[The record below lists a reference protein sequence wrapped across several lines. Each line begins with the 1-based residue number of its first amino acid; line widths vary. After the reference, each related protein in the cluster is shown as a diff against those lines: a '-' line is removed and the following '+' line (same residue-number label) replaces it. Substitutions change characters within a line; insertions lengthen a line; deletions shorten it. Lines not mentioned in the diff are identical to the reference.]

1 MRDGKSEMLWAK
13 RLYVTGGSS
22 LGVDRS
28 AAGASGAFSG
38 GFSGAFGAPAA
49 TAALMSSDR
58 DETNGRTVGIDEQR
72 ELESLEDL
80 HAEKLPQRPWRA
92 SLPTCVPVC
101 LTGLGWRCA
110 FFACS
115 AP

>member
-49 TAALMSSDR
+49 TAALMSSDAMR
-58 DETNGRTVGIDEQR
+58 PTAALSGSTNSVSLNLLRTSMPR
-72 ELESLEDL
+72 SC
-80 HAEKLPQRPWRA
+80 P
-92 SLPTCVPVC
+92 S
-101 LTGLGWRCA
+101 GLGAHLFQR
-110 FFACS
+110 
-115 AP
+115 APQCV